1 MTQFTYLSL
10 MQKHVYLSICLN
22 NCKDKEKNEFNFSIG
37 GNNHKQSWER
47 ILYIVVV
54 LQKENSPY

>member
-54 LQKENSPY
+54 L